1 VATESKA
8 EIAGEDGQPW
18 PWQDAAAA
26 SRSGNADVKP
36 KARPLQ
42 EEAVASPYV
51 SEADV
56 KPFRYGTSGSISKEQ
71 LTAIRMLNE
80 LFARNL
86 SHNLGAWAHTT
97 LRVNMGAVER
107 IAYVDLLA
115 QIPGNGTYLA
125 SVKANPIGVLSLL
138 QLDLSLVPPL
148 IDLLLGGTGQIE
160 ARGEPTE
167 IEEAIL
173 RSAIDVICREM
184 SSVWQSV
191 GLQMEF
197 DRRQL
202 YTQLGRLMSPRENVL
217 CLTFELE
224 MSGAKGRLQFV
235 LPAVVSNVLVRR
247 LSMDW
252 ERQHRGPSDTRKRL
266 EELVQDIR
274 YGVSLQLPPFGISAR
289 SVSDLQPGSV
299 LQLDLSAEEPAR
311 VLAAGHALFEARP
324 VARGAHRAAHLG
336 ERCTK
341 LRELTDITVSS
352 LW

>member
-1 VATESKA
+1 VATESNA
-8 EIAGEDGQPW
+8 EIAEEMGQPW
-18 PWQDAAAA
+18 PWQEATAA
-26 SRSGNADVKP
+26 SPFVTT
-36 KARPLQ
+36 
-42 EEAVASPYV
+42 
-51 SEADV
+51 ADV

-97 LRVNMGAVER
+97 LRANLAAIER
-107 IAYVDLLA
+107 IVYVDLLE

-125 SVKANPIGVLSLL
+125 SVKSNPIGVLSLL

-148 IDLLLGGTGQIE
+148 IDLLLGGTGKIE
-160 ARGEPTE
+160 TRGEPTE

-217 CLTFELE
+217 CLTFELQL
-224 MSGAKGRLQFV
+224 SGATGRLQFV

-247 LSMDW
+247 LSKDW

-266 EELVQDIR
+266 EELVQDVR
-274 YGVSLQLPPFGISAR
+274 YGVTLQLPPFGISAR

-311 VLAAGHALFEARP
+311 MLAAGHALFEARP

-341 LRELTDITVSS
+341 LRDLTDVTVST
-352 LW
+352 LMW